1 MIYSSNKNTERGFE
15 MRTERGFKNL
25 LTEVI
30 YEGIES
36 LYEGEEEIDITSF
49 EEAGLLTNN
58 EGLVLRLENGEEFQ
72 LTIVKSK

>member
-1 MIYSSNKNTERGFE
+1 MIYSSNKNTERGSK
-15 MRTERGFKNL
+15 MRTEREFKNL

-30 YEGIES
+30 YEGMES

-49 EEAGLLTNN
+49 EETGLLTNN